1 MRGTDTHVAEYGYSL
16 RWLDRHSYFLHIRS
30 GHVHTQEDRDVE
42 STAAPIGVHQQF
54 DFVAMLDGDPNP
66 PEGMCACG
74 VRPLGADGVK
84 T

>member
-1 MRGTDTHVAEYGYSL
+1 M
-16 RWLDRHSYFLHIRS
+16 
-30 GHVHTQEDRDVE
+30 E

-74 VRPLGADGVK
+74 VRPLGTDGVK